1 MENSHQHTICL
12 CNVYTPTLP
21 SLRHPSNFL
30 YISCV
35 ELHLCFQGHWGDVVP
50 KCILSLLSSTLPLQ
64 SKLPLKLPVPKPSP
78 SDLVGVHPAPQEF
91 KVFRI
96 GRLAVGGTSHW
107 KMGLIF
113 FFKINST
120 LSVRKRSMSKKLG
133 LWHVDPK
140 IQPRTDTVCHRLLLI
155 LGSWVSVATF
165 SLDPAGRRKEA
176 YRLAWLNVL
185 Q

>member
-35 ELHLCFQGHWGDVVP
+35 ELHLCFQGHWEDVVP

-113 FFKINST
+113 FFSRLIVPYLLGRDRCPRNLIFGMWT
-120 LSVRKRSMSKKLG
+120 QRSN
-133 LWHVDPK
+133 HE
-140 IQPRTDTVCHRLLLI
+140 LI
-155 LGSWVSVATF
+155 LFVIGFYLSWV
-165 SLDPAGRRKEA
+165 LG
-176 YRLAWLNVL
+176 
-185 Q
+185 